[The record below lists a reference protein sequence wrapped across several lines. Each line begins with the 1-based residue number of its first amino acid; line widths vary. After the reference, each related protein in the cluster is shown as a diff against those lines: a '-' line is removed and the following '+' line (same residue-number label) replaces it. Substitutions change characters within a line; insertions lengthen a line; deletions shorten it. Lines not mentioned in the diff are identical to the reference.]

1 MASIGGNN
9 NNRNNK
15 DKDDKP
21 HVDPFLEALK
31 NADKLNKESH
41 KVTIKKIDGFVK
53 DFREYNKGFGIYKN
67 TSIKNQNQ
75 LIKSIDGNTK
85 QLEKNLQSS
94 QELIKSLN
102 SFINA
107 QKNNAVGGANTP
119 KPTKGNKGNATN
131 ASKENFDQ
139 KARLERSIIGD
150 EVTGYLSA
158 IKKDTGRIVELLE
171 KGISNNAPPPRE
183 GKKLDLKDMLG
194 GGLMAALTAAM
205 FAAENKKTATQ
216 FHAAATA
223 VPAIARTV
231 AKVIEPVIDVAKSTK
246 AVLGIKD
253 AATAGK
259 AMSTIGQA
267 ARDAGGK
274 LNAKNIF
281 MGEQKVGTLGKIGA
295 AAGAGATYARYAEGD
310 TSGAILQGIST
321 ALPLA
326 LAKTKFGKIAN
337 LASAGIDLGLLGRDK
352 LKENDAKLAKEE
364 ASKAQEPA
372 SQIVNNTSETN
383 VILREISNYFKGG
396 GKTENSAASFGGGAL
411 ALGALAVGGALLG
424 KKAGIFSKVATPV
437 ADATK
442 TTAKAGGAIKEG
454 TKFTPLTD
462 AQKAG
467 GRAPLLMGGGAKAAP
482 VVADAA
488 KGGLLKTVGKVGAKT
503 AGKLIPG
510 VGLAIGAMGAYDR
523 AKEGD
528 WYGAAL
534 EAGSGVASMIPV
546 VGTAVSMGLSG
557 LSAANDVA
565 KAGGSSGEGMMAGGI
580 TAGLMGGTLLAGKG
594 IGKVLGK
601 VGGTVGTSVTEK
613 GIGKVTQ
620 ETTEKLG
627 SAVSKSSKSITDTA
641 VQSNK
646 GIAKSAK
653 DASGK
658 MSDTSNLLVK
668 AGTSLKTNVEKM
680 FGNVNGQLLGTI
692 AKFGALGLV
701 GAAIGGST
709 LIGGMMGTPDQ
720 KRLSSKLGTGDVSGT
735 HLGAVSQAFESGNR
749 GVGTISTGIGDHGG
763 VSYGRH
769 QMTAGTMTK
778 FLNSKQGI
786 KYKSHFGDAKA
797 GTALFNQR
805 YQQMVSW
812 DGDNFGKA
820 QKSYIDVNYF
830 GVASNLIKKQTGLDP
845 LKRGRALQEF
855 IYSSSVQYGPQAVA
869 SWFKN
874 LLGKNP
880 ASLSDAEIISK
891 LQDYKANNVN
901 KHFKSSSEGTR
912 KAIAGRIQTEKQ
924 MLLNID
930 AKNGGIKAGQQS
942 GSGTGTVSTK
952 GTTNKTGA
960 NVNTGKSS
968 ASGDSGTSGGS
979 AASKNADYD
988 LDKICS
994 YAYSQAKE
1002 KTSHKCALYVRKAL
1016 QQGDNKKQIAG
1027 GLGDASEWGKT
1038 LPKVGWVS
1046 VGNSQPRKGD
1056 IAHIPPN
1063 QYSKIGHVCIY
1074 TGSQWVSDFKQK
1086 SLNPYPSAVPYTLYR
1101 ARSGYSNGGA
1111 VGSGDGGTDFS
1122 QGEGFDGGSEG
1133 TEDNNNPDNL
1143 IQKAGN
1149 ALSEGVASIFNSEA
1163 MGELREFIKGDVY
1176 KRADTTP
1183 RYNAEGEFTKDTDEY
1198 DAKRQLRGNANNGL
1212 EDDLLGALGGDEVLR
1227 QQKHADYDKV
1237 KRIIGGT
1244 DEILRQQKHPDYDK
1258 IKNKLGGTNK
1268 ILRQFDM
1275 GGKNA
1280 WIFNLLSQLG
1290 IGGDGILGEI
1300 IGVASGQKSIK
1311 DINLGN
1317 IIKIPNAPEGAFG
1330 GGFGGGLTQNTD
1342 STSSDQ
1348 IGDLSGAV
1356 GGGFGGGLTETK
1368 GGSIVE
1374 NADGTITH
1382 YQEDGRIVTMNKDG
1396 TIVKIER
1403 AGSVASAMQTNDKL
1417 PSESSATSYAKQ
1429 YGFGGGF
1436 GGGISYA
1443 EPDPNETRVYAGDYD
1458 EPVMVD
1464 PSMGNIGMAIE
1475 KRMSEMDSGVWGH
1488 GIVAQD
1494 PSNKQLEDQ
1503 QMEMAKSYVESER
1516 KRSYEVMVQA
1526 PPSVQTPTN
1535 GGEARGKTP
1544 MDGLDS
1550 QLIVKN
1556 PDTIP
1561 HALAVAML
1569 KNSM

>member
-31 NADKLNKESH
+31 SADRLNKESH
-41 KVTIKKIDGFVK
+41 KVTIKKIDGIVK
-53 DFREYNKGFGIYKN
+53 DFREYSKGFGIYKN
-67 TSIKNQNQ
+67 ATLKNQNQ
-75 LIKSIDGNTK
+75 LIKSMDNNTK

-102 SFINA
+102 TFINA
-107 QKNNAVGGANTP
+107 QKNNAVGANNTP
-119 KPTKGNKGNATN
+119 KPTKGNKGSNTN

-139 KARLERSIIGD
+139 KSRLERSILGD

-171 KGISNNAPPPRE
+171 KGMTSNAPPPRE

-205 FAAENKKTATQ
+205 FAAENKKTGTQ

-246 AVLGIKD
+246 AVLGIRD
-253 AATAGK
+253 AATAGR
-259 AMSTIGQA
+259 AAASIGQA
-267 ARDAGGK
+267 ATDARGK
-274 LNAKNIF
+274 FTAKNIF

-295 AAGAGATYARYAEGD
+295 AAGLGATYARYKEGD

-352 LKENDAKLAKEE
+352 LKDDEAKLAKAE
-364 ASKAQEPA
+364 ADKAQEPA
-372 SQIVNNTSETN
+372 SQIATNTNETN

-396 GKTENSAASFGGGAL
+396 GATENSASSFGGGAL
-411 ALGALAVGGALLG
+411 AMGALAVGGALLG
-424 KKAGIFSKVATPV
+424 KKAGIFSKLATPI

-442 TTAKAGGAIKEG
+442 AGASTAGKVGGALQG
-454 TKFTPLTD
+454 AKFSPLTE
-462 AQKAG
+462 AQKVG
-467 GRAPLLMGGGAKAAP
+467 SKAPLLMGGA
-482 VVADAA
+482 
-488 KGGLLKTVGKVGAKT
+488 KVGATTAQAGASAGAKVGLGVGAKLVGKT
-503 AGKLIPG
+503 ALKAIPF
-510 VGLAIGAMGAYDR
+510 VGLGMGAYG
-523 AKEGD
+523 AYEKTKEGD
-528 WYGAAL
+528 YKGAAL
-534 EAGSGVASMIPV
+534 EAASGIASMIPV
-546 VGTAVSMGLSG
+546 IGTAASIALQGVSATRDVMRATNEENLKNTNLITSNIATSSSLTNDQITKTTDNTANALITANGAMISANEATNKSVIDASNTVNGSLNQSSSTLTNMATTLASSLTGASNTFLGMIAKLTPLGMALTTTQKAAQYIFGDNAPAADSHAQGSALHSTRKSNMVSVYKSFLKAGMSESQAKAMTAEIGRENDFGNDLWKTHIDDANGKTNVGMMSWQNGRDKQLLAHLAKRGVLNKDGSIQRSQAALDAQAEFVMMELRGSHKSVGDKFLSNKNISYQDASKMLGKDYVKWAYTNEKYANGHKRRDAHYTNLNEELHKRGMDKVKQPTYISQKEFDKLSKAEARPTMVESQKVHDDWKKREAERVKKFTKVQSGILSGDIRVGTAPKVEKSNVKVPM
-557 LSAANDVA
+557 AAST
-565 KAGGSSGEGMMAGGI
+565 GGTSSSGAD
-580 TAGLMGGTLLAGKG
+580 K
-594 IGKVLGK
+594 
-601 VGGTVGTSVTEK
+601 
-613 GIGKVTQ
+613 
-620 ETTEKLG
+620 
-627 SAVSKSSKSITDTA
+627 
-641 VQSNK
+641 
-646 GIAKSAK
+646 
-653 DASGK
+653 
-658 MSDTSNLLVK
+658 
-668 AGTSLKTNVEKM
+668 
-680 FGNVNGQLLGTI
+680 
-692 AKFGALGLV
+692 
-701 GAAIGGST
+701 
-709 LIGGMMGTPDQ
+709 
-720 KRLSSKLGTGDVSGT
+720 
-735 HLGAVSQAFESGNR
+735 
-749 GVGTISTGIGDHGG
+749 
-763 VSYGRH
+763 
-769 QMTAGTMTK
+769 
-778 FLNSKQGI
+778 
-786 KYKSHFGDAKA
+786 
-797 GTALFNQR
+797 
-805 YQQMVSW
+805 
-812 DGDNFGKA
+812 
-820 QKSYIDVNYF
+820 
-830 GVASNLIKKQTGLDP
+830 
-845 LKRGRALQEF
+845 
-855 IYSSSVQYGPQAVA
+855 
-869 SWFKN
+869 
-874 LLGKNP
+874 
-880 ASLSDAEIISK
+880 
-891 LQDYKANNVN
+891 
-901 KHFKSSSEGTR
+901 
-912 KAIAGRIQTEKQ
+912 
-924 MLLNID
+924 
-930 AKNGGIKAGQQS
+930 QS
-942 GSGTGTVSTK
+942 GAK
-952 GTTNKTGA
+952 GAGA
-960 NVNTGKSS
+960 
-968 ASGDSGTSGGS
+968 
-979 AASKNADYD
+979 NADYD
-988 LDKICS
+988 LDKICA

-1002 KTSHKCALYVRKAL
+1002 KSQSKCALYVRKAL

-1086 SLNPYPSAVPYTLYR
+1086 SLNPYPTAVPYTLYR
-1101 ARSGYSNGGA
+1101 ARSGYSNGSA
-1111 VGSGDGGTDFS
+1111 IGSGDGTDFS
-1122 QGEGFDGGSEG
+1122 DSGSGFDGGNEG
-1133 TEDNNNPDNL
+1133 SEDNNNPDNL

-1176 KRADTTP
+1176 KRADNTP
-1183 RYNAEGEFTKDTDEY
+1183 RPNAAGVFTKDTDEY

-1212 EDDLLGALGGDEVLR
+1212 EDDLLGALGGDDVLR
-1227 QQKHADYDKV
+1227 QQKHADYEKV

-1330 GGFGGGLTQNTD
+1330 GGFGGGLKQNADIDSTD
-1342 STSSDQ
+1342 LGTISSTSSDQ
-1348 IGDLSGAV
+1348 IGDLASMGAV

-1403 AGSVASAMQTNDKL
+1403 AGSVSSAMQTNDKL

-1429 YGFGGGF
+1429 YGFNGGF

-1443 EPDPNETRVYAGDYD
+1443 EPDPNETRVYAGDND

-1464 PSMGNIGMAIE
+1464 PSMGNIGMAID
-1475 KRMSEMDSGVWGH
+1475 KRMAEMDSGIWGH

-1494 PSNKQLEDQ
+1494 PSDKQYEDQ